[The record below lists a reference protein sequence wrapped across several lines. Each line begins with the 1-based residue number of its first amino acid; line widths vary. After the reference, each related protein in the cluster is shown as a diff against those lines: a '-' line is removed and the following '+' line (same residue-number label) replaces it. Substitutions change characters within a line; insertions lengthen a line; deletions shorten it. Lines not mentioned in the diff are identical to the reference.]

1 MLFDY
6 SFNITALTFISVLAI
21 YYHISPIF
29 PNRANKLFSR
39 LLIETTFTVSLDI
52 ATFFCINNKVYLPV
66 NYIVNIIF
74 FLIQWIIP
82 YHFLKYII
90 ALTKHEFNI
99 KSITRILPTM
109 IISFNYALLLSTPF
123 THLIFYFDNEMNYVH
138 GKLYFFS
145 LFLEMFLLVWGAG
158 FSIKKRNF
166 LTKSQVIIIP
176 LYIVIGTIAT
186 VIQTIIPSI
195 SIISASICLSVF
207 LMYITLLNPTAYI
220 DTMTNVYNRM
230 AFNEYIYTLIA
241 KKVPFNFIVIDIAGT
256 SKINSLISENFGNH
270 VIKKIA
276 LELKSIISKSLIFRI
291 EGDRFIIISE
301 KDKTKL
307 LTLKKLETLFPLT
320 ISKNDI
326 RVEIDVHIA
335 FSDTLSDIKSTSEI
349 IELITFIC
357 KKAKNSLSKSRLH
370 LDNIYEYRYNK
381 AIHDAISFAIENE
394 EIELF
399 LQPIYCKKNNQFNS
413 AEALCRINTKQ
424 FGYIS
429 PSVFIPYAERK
440 GLINQLSLTM
450 IKKVCNY
457 LCDEEL
463 PSFFKNISINLSVID
478 CLDPTLP
485 KKIINILK
493 KYNIKNNQISF
504 EVTESTASNAPQLEK
519 TMTLLV
525 KEGISFS
532 MDDFGTGYAN
542 LDSVLRLPFSIAKID
557 RALLLLAQESK
568 KYKVLI
574 SSLTNLI
581 KNIDLEIVIEGVET
595 INQIEFL
602 SNLEIDYYQG
612 YYYSEPLS
620 IKDFTQFI
628 SKQNNQFNGK

>member
-1 MLFDY
+1 MLYDY

-21 YYHISPIF
+21 YFHITPIF
-29 PNRANKLFSR
+29 PNRANKLFSV
-39 LLIETTFTVSLDI
+39 LLIETTFTVVLDI
-52 ATFFCINNKVYLPV
+52 ATFFCINNKVSLPV
-66 NYIVNIIF
+66 NYMVNIMF
-74 FLIQWIIP
+74 FLVQWIIP

-99 KSITRILPTM
+99 KSITRIIPVM
-109 IISFNYALLLSTPF
+109 IITINYALLISTPF
-123 THLIFYFDNEMNYVH
+123 THLIFFFDNEMDYIH

-145 LFLEMFLLVWGAG
+145 ISLELGLLVWGAV

-166 LTKSQVIIIP
+166 LAKNQVIIIP
-176 LYIVIGTIAT
+176 LYIVIGAIAT
-186 VIQTIIPSI
+186 VIQTLIPSI
-195 SIISASICLSVF
+195 SIVSASICLSVF

-241 KKVPFNFIVIDIAGT
+241 NKTPFNFIVIDIAGT
-256 SKINSLISENFGNH
+256 AKINNLISENFGNH
-270 VIKKIA
+270 VIKEIA
-276 LELKSIISKSLIFRI
+276 LELKSRISKSLIFRI

-307 LTLKKLETLFPLT
+307 LTLKKLKEIFPLT

-326 RVEIDVHIA
+326 RVEVDIHIA

-349 IELITFIC
+349 IELITYIC
-357 KKAKNSLSKSRLH
+357 KKAKNNLSKSRLH
-370 LDNIYEYRYNK
+370 LDSIYEYRYNK
-381 AIHDAISFAIENE
+381 AIDDAIAFAIENE
-394 EIELF
+394 QIELF
-399 LQPIYCKKNNQFNS
+399 LQPIYCKKSNQFNS

-429 PSVFIPYAERK
+429 PSVFIPFAERK

-450 IKKVCNY
+450 INKVCNY
-457 LCDEEL
+457 LYDVKL

-478 CLDPTLP
+478 CLDPTFP
-485 KKIINILK
+485 NKIINILN
-493 KYNIKNNQISF
+493 KYNIRNNQISF

-519 TMTLLV
+519 TMTLLIN
-525 KEGISFS
+525 EGISFS

-542 LDSVLRLPFSIAKID
+542 LDSVLRLPFSITKID
-557 RALLLLAQESK
+557 RALLLLAQESN

-574 SSLTNLI
+574 SSLISLI

-595 INQIEFL
+595 VNQIEFL
-602 SNLEIDYYQG
+602 SDLEIDYYQG
-612 YYYSEPLS
+612 YYFSKPLS
-620 IKDFTQFI
+620 IENFTQFI
-628 SKQNNQFNGK
+628 NK

>member
-1 MLFDY
+1 MLYDY

-21 YYHISPIF
+21 YFHITPIF
-29 PNRANKLFSR
+29 PNRANKLFSV
-39 LLIETTFTVSLDI
+39 LLIETTFTVVLDI
-52 ATFFCINNKVYLPV
+52 ATFFCINNKVSLPV
-66 NYIVNIIF
+66 NYMVNIMF
-74 FLIQWIIP
+74 FLVQWIIP

-99 KSITRILPTM
+99 KSITRIIPVM
-109 IISFNYALLLSTPF
+109 IITINYALLISTPF
-123 THLIFYFDNEMNYVH
+123 THLIFFFDNEMDYIH

-145 LFLEMFLLVWGAG
+145 ISLELGLLVWGAV

-166 LTKSQVIIIP
+166 LAKNQVIIIP
-176 LYIVIGTIAT
+176 LYIVIGAIAT
-186 VIQTIIPSI
+186 VIQTLIPSI
-195 SIISASICLSVF
+195 SIVSASICLSVF

-241 KKVPFNFIVIDIAGT
+241 NKTPFNFIVIDIAGT
-256 SKINSLISENFGNH
+256 AKINNLISENFGNH
-270 VIKKIA
+270 VIKEIA
-276 LELKSIISKSLIFRI
+276 LELKSRISKSLIFRI

-307 LTLKKLETLFPLT
+307 LTLKKLKEIFPLT

-326 RVEIDVHIA
+326 RVEVDIHIA

-349 IELITFIC
+349 IELITYIC
-357 KKAKNSLSKSRLH
+357 KKAKNNLSKSRLH
-370 LDNIYEYRYNK
+370 LDSIYEYRYNK
-381 AIHDAISFAIENE
+381 AIDDAIAFAIENE
-394 EIELF
+394 QIELF
-399 LQPIYCKKNNQFNS
+399 LQPIYCKKSNQFNS

-429 PSVFIPYAERK
+429 PSVFIPFAERK

-450 IKKVCNY
+450 INKVCNY
-457 LCDEEL
+457 LYDVKL

-478 CLDPTLP
+478 CLDPTFP
-485 KKIINILK
+485 NKIITILN
-493 KYNIKNNQISF
+493 KYNIRNNQISF

-519 TMTLLV
+519 TMTLLIN
-525 KEGISFS
+525 EGISFS

-542 LDSVLRLPFSIAKID
+542 LDSVLRLPFSITKID
-557 RALLLLAQESK
+557 RALLLLAQESN

-574 SSLTNLI
+574 SSLISLI

-595 INQIEFL
+595 VNQIEFL
-602 SNLEIDYYQG
+602 SDLEIDYYQG
-612 YYYSEPLS
+612 YYFSKPLS
-620 IKDFTQFI
+620 IENFTQFI
-628 SKQNNQFNGK
+628 NK

>member
-1 MLFDY
+1 MLYDY

-21 YYHISPIF
+21 YFHITPIF
-29 PNRANKLFSR
+29 PNRANKLFSV
-39 LLIETTFTVSLDI
+39 LLIETTFTVVLDI
-52 ATFFCINNKVYLPV
+52 ATFFCINNKVSLPV
-66 NYIVNIIF
+66 NYMVNIMF
-74 FLIQWIIP
+74 FLVQWIIP

-99 KSITRILPTM
+99 KSITRIIPVM
-109 IISFNYALLLSTPF
+109 IITINYALLISTPF
-123 THLIFYFDNEMNYVH
+123 THLIFFFDNEMDYIH

-145 LFLEMFLLVWGAG
+145 ISLELGLLVWGAV

-166 LTKSQVIIIP
+166 LAKNQVIIIP
-176 LYIVIGTIAT
+176 LYIVIGAIAT
-186 VIQTIIPSI
+186 VIQTLIPSI
-195 SIISASICLSVF
+195 SIVSASICLSVF

-241 KKVPFNFIVIDIAGT
+241 NKTPFNFIVIDIAGT
-256 SKINSLISENFGNH
+256 AKINNLISENFGNH
-270 VIKKIA
+270 VIKEIA
-276 LELKSIISKSLIFRI
+276 LELKSRISKSLIFRI

-307 LTLKKLETLFPLT
+307 LTLKKLKEIFPLT

-326 RVEIDVHIA
+326 RVEVDIHIA

-349 IELITFIC
+349 IELITYIC
-357 KKAKNSLSKSRLH
+357 KKAKNNLSKSRLH
-370 LDNIYEYRYNK
+370 LDSIYEYRYNK
-381 AIHDAISFAIENE
+381 AIDDAIAFAIENE
-394 EIELF
+394 QIELF
-399 LQPIYCKKNNQFNS
+399 LQPIYCKKSNQFNS

-429 PSVFIPYAERK
+429 PSIFIPFAERK

-450 IKKVCNY
+450 INKVCNY
-457 LCDEEL
+457 LYDVKL

-478 CLDPTLP
+478 CLDPTFP
-485 KKIINILK
+485 NKIINILN
-493 KYNIKNNQISF
+493 KYNIRNNQISF

-519 TMTLLV
+519 TMTLLIN
-525 KEGISFS
+525 EGISFS

-542 LDSVLRLPFSIAKID
+542 LDSVLRLPFSITKID
-557 RALLLLAQESK
+557 RALLLLAQESN

-574 SSLTNLI
+574 SSLISLI

-595 INQIEFL
+595 VNQIEFL
-602 SNLEIDYYQG
+602 SDLEIDYYQG
-612 YYYSEPLS
+612 YYFSKPLS
-620 IKDFTQFI
+620 IENFTQFI
-628 SKQNNQFNGK
+628 NK